1 MAVVADRGAI
11 VEEQPKRDW
20 IPTAVIQRGKHGHP
34 KLDAALRPNGLLVAV
49 NINYSFLLINLHGIV
64 LIVD

>member
-20 IPTAVIQRGKHGHP
+20 IPTAVIQRGKHP

-49 NINYSFLLINLHGIV
+49 NINYNFLLINLHDIV